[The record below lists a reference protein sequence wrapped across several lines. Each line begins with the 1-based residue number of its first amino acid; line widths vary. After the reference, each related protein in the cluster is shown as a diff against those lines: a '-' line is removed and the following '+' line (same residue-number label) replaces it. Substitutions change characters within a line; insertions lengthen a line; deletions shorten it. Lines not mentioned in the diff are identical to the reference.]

1 MTFSCERT
9 FRIKIKTH
17 REESDVLKKI
27 SYCLYRFIKWWVWL
41 FYPKMKVIGKENLP
55 DEPCIIVGNHTLM
68 NGPIACE
75 LYTPGKHYTWC
86 NGEMMHLKEVP
97 QYAFEDFWSK
107 KPKRIRWFYKILS
120 YIIAPLSVCVF
131 NNANTI
137 GVYRDARI
145 LGTFK
150 NTVAMLRDGANVVI
164 FPEHDVAHNHIICEF
179 QDKFI
184 DVAKLYYKRTGKEI
198 QFVPLYLAP
207 DLKEMHLGKPVRFSS
222 ENVIDEER
230 KRICGYLMDE
240 ITKIAC
246 ALPLHK
252 VVPFKN
258 KPKKEYVTN
267 ITPVGHKM

>member
-1 MTFSCERT
+1 M
-9 FRIKIKTH
+9 
-17 REESDVLKKI
+17 KKI
-27 SYCLYRFIKWWVWL
+27 SAVIYRFVKWCVKVC
-41 FYPKMKVIGKENLP
+41 YPRITVVGEENLP

-86 NGEMMHLKEVP
+86 NGEMMHLKDVP

-137 GVYRDARI
+137 GVYRDSRI

-150 NTVAMLRDGANVVI
+150 NTVAKLQEGARVVI
-164 FPEHDVAHNHIICEF
+164 FPEHDVPYNHIICEF

-184 DVAKLYYKRTGKEI
+184 DIAKLYYKRTGKEI
-198 QFVPLYLAP
+198 CFVPMYLAP
-207 DLKEMHLGKPVRFSS
+207 ALKKMYFGRPIYF
-222 ENVIDEER
+222 NVNAPIAEER
-230 KRICGYLMDE
+230 IRICHYLME
-240 ITKIAC
+240 EVTKIAC
-246 ALPLHK
+246 SLPVHT
-252 VVPFKN
+252 VIPFKN

-267 ITPVGHKM
+267 IPTVAHKM